1 MMILCTFVTKV
12 QPSTINTAATSEII
26 SKIISEIS
34 SNEPIFNQS
43 IPYYENALKKSG
55 YDVSL
60 KYTPTQNPDEN
71 NQQREQMKRKVIW
84 FNPPYS
90 LYVKTNVG
98 KLFLKLLHRHF
109 PRAHK
114 FYKIFNSNTVKISYC
129 CMKIIGSIISP
140 HDKEVLLPCNKNYR

>member
-1 MMILCTFVTKV
+1 MMILCTLTKV

-43 IPYYENALKKSG
+43 VPNYEDALKKSG

-60 KYTPTQNPDEN
+60 KCTPTQNPDEN
-71 NQQREQMKRKVIW
+71 NQQREKMKRKVIW

-98 KLFLKLLHRHF
+98 KLFLKLLDRHF
-109 PRAHK
+109 PRAH
-114 FYKIFNSNTVKISYC
+114 
-129 CMKIIGSIISP
+129 
-140 HDKEVLLPCNKNYR
+140 